1 MDRLITN
8 TLQTGHP
15 WPMGAHFDGHGV
27 NFAVFSAH
35 AQAMDLCLFD
45 AEGKQELARLPL
57 PCHTVDV
64 WHGYLPGAQPGLVYG
79 LRAHGP
85 WRPDKGHR
93 FDASKLLLDPYAREI
108 VGQFNWREEHFSHD
122 RQYTGHLNTLDNAAL
137 ALKARVIHDQF
148 DWGNDTPPDITLTD
162 TVLYECHVKGF
173 SKLNA
178 QLPPE
183 LRGSYAGLAH
193 PASIRHLKQLG
204 ITAVNLLP
212 VHYAISEE
220 RLVGQGLSNY
230 WGYNTIGFFCLNPQ
244 LASTPHAPA
253 ARDEFR
259 NMVRALHTAGLE
271 VILDVVYNHTAEAD
285 EAGPTISIKG
295 LDNASYYR
303 LPPGNPS
310 HYENY
315 SGCGN
320 TVNVRQ
326 PKVLQ
331 MVMDS
336 LRYWVKDMHVDGF
349 RFDLAPVLGR
359 TDTGFSAQ
367 AAFFAAMA
375 QDPVLSRAKMI
386 AEPWDTGPGGYQ
398 VGGFP
403 RGWLEWNDKFRDCMR
418 SFWVRGAAA
427 GDEMPSDCTRG
438 NFAMRLCG
446 SSDLFQERRRA
457 PAKSVNYVV
466 SHDGFTLRDLVSY
479 NRRHN
484 EANLED
490 NRDGHNNNLSFNC
503 GEEGPSDDPVVQ
515 EFRARLQRVLLA
527 NTLLA
532 QGTPMLC
539 AGDELGHTQNG
550 NNNPYCQDNATTWI
564 DWSAQDTDLL
574 AFTQH
579 LVALRHQ
586 LQPFAN
592 QWYSGI
598 ADANGLCDV
607 SWWNFDGSM
616 LQNDN
621 WHHSDD
627 RTLACL
633 IGKPGRSQSPLLL
646 LFNAGARTAPFVLP
660 RGQWQALLDTSQLR
674 GHSGQHGAGGVA
686 VRVAAHSMLLLQ
698 ESSESAQNSRPK
710 ADCASA

>member
-1 MDRLITN
+1 MERLIATS
-8 TLQTGHP
+8 LQAGHP

-27 NFAVFSAH
+27 NFAVFSAN
-35 AQAMDLCLFD
+35 AQDVELCLFD
-45 AEGKQELARLPL
+45 AEGTQELIRMKL

-85 WRPDKGHR
+85 WRPDRGHR

-108 VGQFNWREEHFSHD
+108 VGNFTWSDAHFTPSRRYPLHMD
-122 RQYTGHLNTLDNAAL
+122 THDNAPL
-137 ALKARVIHDQF
+137 ALKARVTNDHFNWHD
-148 DWGNDTPPDITLTD
+148 DTPPDITLTD

-173 SKLNA
+173 SKLNL
-178 QLPPE
+178 QLPPK

-193 PASIRHLKQLG
+193 PASIAYLQQLG
-204 ITAVNLLP
+204 VTAISLLP

-220 RLVGQGLSNY
+220 RLVSLGLSNY
-230 WGYNTIGFFCLNPQ
+230 WGYNTIGFFCVNPS
-244 LASTPHAPA
+244 LASNAEGRSV
-253 ARDEFR
+253 RDEFR
-259 NMVRALHTAGLE
+259 DMVRALHAAKLE

-285 EAGPTISIKG
+285 ETGPTLSFRG

-303 LPPGNPS
+303 LPSDNLS

-320 TVNVRQ
+320 TLNLRQ

-336 LRYWVKDMHVDGF
+336 LRYWVEDMHVDGF

-375 QDPVLSRAKMI
+375 QDPVLSRVKMI

-403 RGWLEWNDKFRDCMR
+403 RGWLEWNDKFRDCTR
-418 SFWVRGAAA
+418 RFWVQSAAS
-427 GDEMPSDCTRG
+427 GDGMPLGCTRG
-438 NFAMRLCG
+438 DFAMRLCG
-446 SSDLFQERRRA
+446 SSDLYQERRRA

-466 SHDGFTLRDLVSY
+466 SHDGFTLADMVSY

-490 NRDGHNNNLSFNC
+490 NRDGHNDNLSFNC
-503 GEEGPSDDPVVQ
+503 GEEGPSQDPVVL

-539 AGDELGHTQNG
+539 AGDEVGHTQSG

-564 DWSAQDTDLL
+564 NWAAADTDLL

-579 LVALRHQ
+579 VIALRHQ

-592 QWYSGI
+592 RWYHGI
-598 ADANGLCDV
+598 ADAGGLHDV
-607 SWWNFDGSM
+607 SWGNFDGSM
-616 LQNDN
+616 LQGDA
-621 WHHSDD
+621 WHQPHVH
-627 RTLACL
+627 TLACF
-633 IGKPGRSQSPLLL
+633 IGKPGRVKTPLLL
-646 LFNAGARTAPFVLP
+646 LFNAGARSETFVLP
-660 RGQWQALLDTSQLR
+660 HGQWQALLDTSQAR
-674 GHSGQHGAGGVA
+674 GQSAQNGTGGMGIQ
-686 VRVAAHSMLLLQ
+686 VAAHSLMLLQ
-698 ESSESAQNSRPK
+698 HSASKP
-710 ADCASA
+710 AAATAPVPVA